1 MKKLQYFLVAIFM
14 VVLAFLTAF
23 ISLYVI
29 DPKFTDYVDK
39 RIGNKSPQA
48 AAAAVE
54 ESKETEVSK
63 EPVAAVKPQIPAA
76 TEVPKAPEPEVK
88 VKEKEEE
95 PPVVRDDSDGVTGN
109 VSDDYNAPSEKE
121 LEIPEGM
128 ADKTGYENIHVTEKT
143 VSDEEADKIEKELS
157 TGPLGE
163 DLEFDPLYYPYY
175 AMLDDRGKALYRQI
189 YANMNEMNPA
199 FRSVDKML
207 TGKRIDSAFEAVFN
221 DHPELFWIDTEYR
234 TIYRKNGDFIELDLF
249 YNDTEKRISSARM
262 EFETAAEQIASAAQ
276 GNDYEKERFV
286 HNALAELFEYQRNPL
301 DQSAYSGLV
310 DNKTVCAGYARSFA
324 YIMTKMGIPCYLC
337 TGYAGEAHG
346 WNIIKLEDDY
356 YNVDVTWDDTGTDN
370 PYYNY
375 EWFNKT
381 DNDYGLTH
389 IRKGLSV
396 HLPACRGKKYRNLES
411 EEPEEE
417 NLATLQD
424 YGFTENDVISDL
436 GVYYDTF
443 YRKLFEVGKGTH
455 TINMVISEGIVED
468 FNRAYTSSEIKE
480 KVLYKLLSDI
490 GAGGANLSCSTEKL
504 EGGYY
509 LVKHDITIS

>member
-1 MKKLQYFLVAIFM
+1 MKRLQYFLLALFM

-29 DPKFTDYVDK
+29 DPKFTEYVNK
-39 RIGNKSPQA
+39 RIGNKPPEA
-48 AAAAVE
+48 
-54 ESKETEVSK
+54 
-63 EPVAAVKPQIPAA
+63 VAAVPEESAE
-76 TEVPKAPEPEVK
+76 TEAAPEPRLPEETEESEEDVIPGPE
-88 VKEKEEE
+88 EKEAGEKEAGEE
-95 PPVVRDDSDGVTGN
+95 PPAVRDDSDGVTGK
-109 VSDDYNAPSEKE
+109 VSDDYNAPSEQE

-128 ADKTGYENIHVTEKT
+128 TDKTGYENIHVTEKT
-143 VSDEEADKIEKELS
+143 VSDEEADRIEKELS

-163 DLEFDPLYYPYY
+163 DLEFDPEFYPYY
-175 AMLDDRGKALYRQI
+175 SMLDDRGKALYRQI
-189 YANMNEMNPA
+189 FANMKEMNPA
-199 FRSVDKML
+199 FRSVDRLL

-249 YNDTEKRISSARM
+249 YNDTAKRIGSARM
-262 EFETAAEQIASAAQ
+262 EFEAAAEQIASAAQ
-276 GNDYEKERFV
+276 GSDYEKERFV
-286 HNALAELFEYQRNPL
+286 HNVLAELFAYQRNPL

-310 DNKTVCAGYARSFA
+310 NNKTVCAGYARSFA
-324 YIMTKMGIPCYLC
+324 YIMTKMGVPCYLC

-396 HLPACRGKKYRNLES
+396 HLPACRGKKYRNLEPD
-411 EEPEEE
+411 EPEME
-417 NLATLQD
+417 NLASLED

-443 YRKLFEVGKGTH
+443 YRKLLEAGKGTH
-455 TINMVISEGIVED
+455 TINMVISEGMIED
-468 FNRAYTSSEIKE
+468 FNRAYTDSEIKE
-480 KVLYKLLSDI
+480 KVLLKLLSDM
-490 GAGGANLSCSTEKL
+490 GAGGANLGCTTEKL
-504 EGGYY
+504 KGGYY
-509 LVKHDITIS
+509 LLRHDITIS